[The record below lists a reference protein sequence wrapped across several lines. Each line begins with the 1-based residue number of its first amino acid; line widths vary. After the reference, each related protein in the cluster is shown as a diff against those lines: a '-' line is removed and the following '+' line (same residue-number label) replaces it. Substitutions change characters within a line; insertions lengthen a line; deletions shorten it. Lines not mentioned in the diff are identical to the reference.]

1 MHHSLW
7 WDYRWGSLLTKGY
20 PIKYP
25 LQWFFTKALSWRLWK
40 FFSHWYLCRNRY
52 HVLSLKMFEK
62 YDGKKTCN
70 QPSFTK
76 NCKQDFTVFLQ
87 THTNLN
93 PEKSKC
99 ILLPLFYS
107 EKEYFSFCS
116 FCVTLHWVPSN
127 ILLHINLRPLA
138 LTSLATWS
146 LHFQSDLKGWTVL
159 LQTK

>member
-1 MHHSLW
+1 MVAVNK
-7 WDYRWGSLLTKGY
+7 R
-20 PIKYP
+20 IKATWCHYIKNIQAEQDWLGP
-25 LQWFFTKALSWRLWK
+25 VSRTALGTYAGIGIMCWVWK
-40 FFSHWYLCRNRY
+40 C
-52 HVLSLKMFEK
+52 LKSTM
-62 YDGKKTCN
+62 KKTCN

-76 NCKQDFTVFLQ
+76 KWQARFHGFPAN
-87 THTNLN
+87 THNLN